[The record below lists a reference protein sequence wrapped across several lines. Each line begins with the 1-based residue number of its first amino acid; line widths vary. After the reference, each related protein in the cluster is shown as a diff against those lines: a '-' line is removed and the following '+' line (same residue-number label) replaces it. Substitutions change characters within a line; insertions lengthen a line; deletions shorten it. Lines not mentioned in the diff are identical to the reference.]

1 MWKSGVENVS
11 NFFEGPQVRELR
23 TWLPPLINSVLGIDS
38 GTLTRRLALGP
49 G

>member
-11 NFFEGPQVRELR
+11 DFFARGLVSELHTR
-23 TWLPPLINSVLGIDS
+23 LPLVINRVS
-38 GTLTRRLALGP
+38 GMGSRRFTRRLALGP

>member
-11 NFFEGPQVRELR
+11 DFFEGARVLEVR
-23 TWLPPLINSVLGIDS
+23 TWLPPVISRVSGIDS
-38 GTLTRRLALGP
+38 GTLTRRLALGR

>member
-11 NFFEGPQVRELR
+11 DFFAGGLVSELH
-23 TWLPPLINSVLGIDS
+23 TGLPLVINRVS
-38 GTLTRRLALGP
+38 GMGAGALTRRLALGL